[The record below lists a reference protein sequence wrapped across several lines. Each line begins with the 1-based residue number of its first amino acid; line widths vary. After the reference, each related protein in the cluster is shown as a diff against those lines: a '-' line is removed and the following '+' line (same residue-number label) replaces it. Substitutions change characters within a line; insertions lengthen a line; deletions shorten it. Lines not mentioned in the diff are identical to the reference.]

1 MARPQ
6 AGTDMADA
14 TTSPADAA
22 GHRAQLKSL
31 LAGFSIEASSGD
43 AAIEAAASHLAPGS
57 DVYVNWLPGDN
68 HHRSVAAA
76 ATLRRHGL
84 NPVPHVAARYLTG
97 LTQLQDF
104 LARLAGEA
112 GVRQVLTI
120 AGDRDRPYGPFESS
134 LQVLETGLL
143 EKYGIAKVGIAGYP
157 EGNPRISTQALA
169 TAMAAKLA
177 RASEGGLAPYIVTQ
191 FCFEA
196 QPIID
201 WTRRLRAEG
210 VAAPIHVGL
219 AGPAG
224 LATLMKFALRCGVGN
239 SIRALSLRGPAIAR
253 LLTEAG
259 PERVIEDLARAAA
272 SEPALGFAGVH
283 FFSFGGVVRT
293 ADWARAFQQQAATT

>member
-1 MARPQ
+1 
-6 AGTDMADA
+6 MAD
-14 TTSPADAA
+14 TSTSAPGAP
-22 GHRAQLKSL
+22 HQAQLKAL

-43 AAIEAAASHLAPGS
+43 LAIDAAASHLASGT

-76 ATLRRHGL
+76 ATLRRVGL

-104 LARLAGEA
+104 LARLSGEA
-112 GVRQVLTI
+112 GVRQVLAI
-120 AGDRDRPYGPFESS
+120 AGDRDRPLGPFEST
-134 LQVLETGLL
+134 LQLLETGLF
-143 EKYGIAKVGIAGYP
+143 EKYRISRVGIAGYP
-157 EGNPRISTQALA
+157 EGNPRIATQALA
-169 TAMAAKLA
+169 TALAAKLA
-177 RASEGGLAPYIVTQ
+177 RAAEGGVAPYIVTQ

-196 QPIID
+196 QPIVD
-201 WTRRLRAEG
+201 WTRRLRGAG
-210 VAAPIHVGL
+210 VSAPIHVGL

-259 PERVIEDLARAAA
+259 PERVIEDLARAHAVD
-272 SEPALGFAGVH
+272 PALGFAGVH
-283 FFSFGGVVRT
+283 FFSFGGFVRT
-293 ADWARAFQQQAATT
+293 AAWARAAQQQAAT

>member
-6 AGTDMADA
+6 TGTNMAD
-14 TTSPADAA
+14 TTSAA
-22 GHRAQLKSL
+22 GSPHQVQLRSL

-43 AAIEAAASHLAPGS
+43 AAIEAAASHLPPGT

-76 ATLRRHGL
+76 ASLRNKGL

-104 LARLAGEA
+104 LARLSGEA
-112 GVRQVLTI
+112 AVQQVLAI
-120 AGDRDRPYGPFESS
+120 AGDRDRPVGPFESS
-134 LQVLETGLL
+134 LQLLETGLF
-143 EKYGIAKVGIAGYP
+143 EKYRIAEIGIAGYP

-169 TAMAAKLA
+169 TALAAKLA
-177 RASEGGLAPYIVTQ
+177 RARDVGLTPYIVTQ

-196 QPIID
+196 QPIVD

-259 PERVIEDLARAAA
+259 PERVIEDLARAGAA
-272 SEPALGFAGVH
+272 EPALAFAGVH
-283 FFSFGGVVRT
+283 FFSFGGFART
-293 ADWARAFQQQAATT
+293 ADWVRTFQQQAATT